1 MLLFVKIVAAIFCAV
16 GGSLAACHWID
27 TLYHKKKD
35 VLSFPQQTTAQALQ
49 RRRYLPGLLGILF
62 AFYLLNAEFNLSVIV
77 LTLFYIYFLV
87 IYTVTDFE
95 QQVIFDITLLPFSLL
110 GFIFCLV
117 TGTDLLAHLL
127 AAVGGGALFLLLAI
141 LTRGGIGGGDIK
153 LIAALGL
160 WLGSNA
166 LTDVVVMGLIA
177 GGIAALFLLKFK
189 HKKRTDTFAYGP
201 YFTIAALLQ
210 LFLT

>member
-1 MLLFVKIVAAIFCAV
+1 MLLCVKMIAAILCAI
-16 GGSLAACHWID
+16 GGSLAACRYID
-27 TLYHKKKD
+27 SLYQQKRD
-35 VLSFPQQTTAQALQ
+35 ILSFPQQTGFQALQ
-49 RRRYLPGLLGILF
+49 RRRYLPAVLGILF
-62 AFYLLNAEFNLSVIV
+62 AFCLLNFEFDFFVIV
-77 LTLFYIYFLV
+77 LTLLFIYFLV
-87 IYTVTDFE
+87 IFTITDWE

-110 GFIFCLV
+110 GLIFCLV

-127 AAVGGGALFLLLAI
+127 AAIGGGALFLLLAI
-141 LTRGGIGGGDIK
+141 LTHGGIGGGDIK